1 MTAIRTFANPAA
13 LPPVIVIQAEAMWA
27 YTLHGAPGAF
37 DDTDERLADLLGLGP
52 GDGHD
57 ELTRCE
63 YDRCNAWFWA
73 DEGGT
78 VAYNSGRQMQMCAAH
93 AVPDDPGAR
102 VYPGVGLEAAWR
114 DAEQAAISA
123 RIRATGGGVMNDRTD
138 IHHPTGTN
146 DVCTA
151 CGQHPDARIH
161 HTPERL
167 AGKHRP
173 AIGEHMLRDPIEQG
187 ANLLAAAITPS
198 GHGWAYAARFTKE
211 ALRDLI
217 AAGWTPPAREAS
229 DEESKLRAELEAAYT
244 RIDGDR
250 QDLDRVQ
257 AEAFALSALRD
268 QLVHDV
274 FSLSGR
280 GQVAAALVKAD
291 AKERFTRQ
299 EVADLLRK
307 VLDRCDRAKDSAAR
321 QWEAQRA
328 EWEAT
333 TQRNMVALAER
344 FEQGELFAP
353 VPVSARVETVEPA
366 GDWVGAL

>member
-1 MTAIRTFANPAA
+1 
-13 LPPVIVIQAEAMWA
+13 
-27 YTLHGAPGAF
+27 
-37 DDTDERLADLLGLGP
+37 
-52 GDGHD
+52 
-57 ELTRCE
+57 
-63 YDRCNAWFWA
+63 
-73 DEGGT
+73 
-78 VAYNSGRQMQMCAAH
+78 
-93 AVPDDPGAR
+93 
-102 VYPGVGLEAAWR
+102 
-114 DAEQAAISA
+114 
-123 RIRATGGGVMNDRTD
+123 MNDRTD

-167 AGKHRP
+167 AGKHGP

-217 AAGWTPPAREAS
+217 AAGWTPPAREATTV
-229 DEESKLRAELEAAYT
+229 EAALRAELDAE
-244 RIDGDR
+244 IGR
-250 QDLDRVQ
+250 QAQDAQALDRVQ
-257 AEAFALSALRD
+257 AEVFALSALRD

-274 FSLSGR
+274 FSLAGR

-333 TQRNMVALAER
+333 TQRQMTSLAER
-344 FEQGELFAP
+344 FEQGELF
-353 VPVSARVETVEPA
+353 RPA
-366 GDWVGAL
+366 GVLGAEDVKLASEWAGAL